1 MNPNAESH
9 FSSNPTISIGRS
21 KFNVPYT
28 RKMTFNASDLVPLSE
43 PFEVLPGDTFSV
55 DMGAAVRMTTP
66 VFPVMDDSFLDV
78 FYFFVPTRLLWSHW
92 EEFNGANKST
102 YWDDPTVY
110 TIPQIVAPEGGWTVG
125 TIADYFGLPIG
136 VSGISVSSLPFRGY
150 ALIWN
155 EWFRSENVSQPCNV
169 NTDDSTV
176 TGSNEG
182 DYVING
188 QLGAKPLKVTKFYD
202 YFTSCLPKPQKGDP
216 VNIPG
221 TVISGVFP
229 VVPGTTNHLT
239 SVLNPLRWVGDIKTG
254 PDSYINAS
262 TTGTTSNISHNS
274 IGKDESGN
282 IVPANLEAVISSAEG
297 SAVSINELRQAFAV
311 QRLLEA
317 DARGGTRYTE
327 VLRSHFG
334 VTSPDGRLQRPE
346 FLGSHRVH
354 INVDQVLQTSATS
367 ETSPQGNTAAYSLT
381 NVGSRG
387 TFTQSFTEHGYIF
400 VLGCIRTNHTYQQGI
415 SRMWS
420 RKTRYEFYWP
430 ELANIGEQPV
440 YNREIYAQGS
450 SVINSE
456 TGKPFD
462 DEVFGYQEA
471 YADYRYKPSQICGVF
486 RSTAPQSLDSWHYGD
501 YYNSLPTLSHDWLS
515 ETDVN
520 VYRTLAVQNEP
531 QFLADFYFN
540 WTVVR
545 PMPLYSIPGL
555 NGHF

>member
-9 FSSNPTISIGRS
+9 FSTNPVIKIGRS

-28 RKMTFNASDLVPLSE
+28 RKMTFNSSDLVPLSE
-43 PFEVLPGDTFSV
+43 PFEVLPGDTFTV

-66 VFPVMDDSFLDV
+66 VFPVMDDSFLDI
-78 FYFFVPTRLLWSHW
+78 FYFFVPTRLLWIHW

-102 YWDDPTVY
+102 YWDDPTEY
-110 TIPQIVAPEGGWTVG
+110 SIPQITAPAGGWSVG
-125 TIADYFGLPIG
+125 SIADYFGLPIG
-136 VSGISVSSLPFRGY
+136 IDNISVSSLPFRGY

-169 NTDDSTV
+169 NTDDATV
-176 TGSNEG
+176 AGSNDG

-188 QLGAKPLKVTKFYD
+188 QLGGKPLKVTKFYD

-221 TVISGVFP
+221 TVVSGTFP
-229 VVPGTTNHLT
+229 VVTGSTDHVSTY
-239 SVLNPLRWVGDIKTG
+239 LNPLRWVGDIHTG
-254 PDSYINAS
+254 PDAYLKATS
-262 TTGTTSNISHNS
+262 TGTQSVISHNA
-274 IGKDESGN
+274 IGADQTGN
-282 IVPANLEAVISSAEG
+282 IAPANLEAVIDSAST

-334 VTSPDGRLQRPE
+334 VMSPDGRLQRPE
-346 FLGSHRVH
+346 FLGSQRVH
-354 INVDQVLQTSATS
+354 INVDQVLQTSSTDT
-367 ETSPQGNTAAYSLT
+367 TSPQGNTAAYSLT
-381 NVGSRG
+381 NVGSSG
-387 TFTQSFTEHGYIF
+387 VFTQSFTEHGYIF

-420 RKTRYEFYWP
+420 RKSRYDFYWP

-450 SVINSE
+450 NKINND
-456 TGKPFD
+456 TGKPYD

-471 YADYRYKPSQICGVF
+471 YADYRYKPSQVCGVF
-486 RSTAPQSLDSWHYGD
+486 RSTAPQPLDSWHYGD
-501 YYNSLPTLSHDWLS
+501 YYTSMPYLSHDWLS
-515 ETDVN
+515 ETDAN
-520 VYRTLAVQNEP
+520 IYRTLAVHDEP
-531 QFLADFYFN
+531 QFLADFYFK

-555 NGHF
+555 IGHF